1 MGCTNNYNFKMPVTY
16 PKIAIGT
23 WSWGDV
29 ASGDNIVY
37 GAKVNKAMAEE
48 IFELAMGKNI
58 FLWDT
63 ALMYGEGTAERV
75 LAPLLKNYSRDDY
88 LVSTKF
94 SPELMKNYANMEE
107 MCDESLNSLDLKQID
122 IYYIDNPKDNFIY
135 AKQISE
141 LVEKKKIKKIGV
153 SNHNLREVKFVDSF
167 LRKNKLRVSHVQN
180 HFSLLNRSSEESGLI
195 SYCERHNIKFFS
207 YLVLEQG
214 ALTGKYHKKK
224 LMPEKTE
231 RGEFYNKD
239 FFTKIEP
246 LLLCL
251 RGMAEKY
258 DCSMTTINIAY
269 AIAKGTIP
277 IVGCTHKAQIDDY
290 IKAYEINLTEDDI
303 KMLEEKADSCKY
315 VSVRSWEKIMQ

>member
-1 MGCTNNYNFKMPVTY
+1 MGCINNYNFKIPVTY
-16 PKIAIGT
+16 PKIALGT

-37 GAKVNKAMAEE
+37 GAKVNKVMAEE
-48 IFELAMGKNI
+48 IFERAMGKNI

-63 ALMYGEGTAERV
+63 ALIYGEGTAERV
-75 LAPLLKNYSRDDY
+75 LAPMLKNYSREDY

-94 SPELMKNYANMEE
+94 SPELMKSYASMEE
-107 MCDESLNSLDLKQID
+107 MCDESLNSLNLKDID

-141 LVEKKKIKKIGV
+141 LVIKKKIKKIGV

-167 LRKNKLRVSHVQN
+167 LRKNNMRVSHVQN
-180 HFSLLNRSSEESGLI
+180 HFSLLNRSSEESGLLA
-195 SYCERHNIKFFS
+195 YCEKHNIKFFA

-214 ALTGKYHKKK
+214 ALTGKYNKNN

-231 RGEFYNKD
+231 RAQFYNKE

-246 LLLCL
+246 LLICL
-251 RGMAEKY
+251 KEMAEKY
-258 DCSMTTINIAY
+258 NCTMTTINIAY
-269 AIAKGTIP
+269 AIQKGTIP
-277 IVGCTHKAQIDDY
+277 ILGCTHVQQIDDY
-290 IKAYEINLTEDDI
+290 LKAYDIILSEEDIERLEKKAQGCEII
-303 KMLEEKADSCKY
+303 
-315 VSVRSWEKIMQ
+315 SVRSWEKIMQ